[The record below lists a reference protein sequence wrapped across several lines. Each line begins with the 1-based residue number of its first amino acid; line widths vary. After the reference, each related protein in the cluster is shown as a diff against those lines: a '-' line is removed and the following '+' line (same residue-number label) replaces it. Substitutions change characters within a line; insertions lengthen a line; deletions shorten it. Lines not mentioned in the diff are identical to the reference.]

1 MNKTLI
7 REKEKYRT
15 THPYTNVVSSS
26 EKSVLNHFHQTSIQ
40 VFLIF
45 RIFYLQ
51 KKFFFNTKCG
61 VKLNRRIRNYVK
73 NYLKKKD

>member
-26 EKSVLNHFHQTSIQ
+26 EKSVFKSFSLTFKTSFSYISNFLFTKK
-40 VFLIF
+40 VFF
-45 RIFYLQ
+45 
-51 KKFFFNTKCG
+51 
-61 VKLNRRIRNYVK
+61 
-73 NYLKKKD
+73 